1 MDVGYLL
8 DLEEQESTQKL
19 RLLTKTPGFTLQVFG
34 AAGDKAPEAADSPD
48 WTRLGE
54 AGSVDGDPAEGA
66 TPSSPPVEGDKA
78 GDGELVLP
86 LDPGTEK
93 YRWVMLWVT
102 TPPAAGT
109 TVRFNEIRLYR

>member
-1 MDVGYLL
+1 MW
-8 DLEEQESTQKL
+8 
-19 RLLTKTPGFTLQVFG
+19 G
-34 AAGDKAPEAADSPD
+34 ANGEKAPEAADSPD

-54 AGSVDGDPAEGA
+54 AGSVDGDAPEGSA
-66 TPSSPPVEGDKA
+66 PSSPPVDGDKA

-86 LDPGTEK
+86 LEPGTET

>member
-8 DLEEQESTQKL
+8 DLEEPESVLKL
-19 RLLTKTPGFTLQVFG
+19 RLVTKTPGFSVQVFG
-34 AAGDKAPEAADSPD
+34 ADGDKAPEAVDSPD

-54 AGSVDGDPAEGA
+54 AGSVDGDAPEGS
-66 TPSSPPVEGDKA
+66 TSSSPPVDGDKA
-78 GDGELVLP
+78 GDNEVVLK
-86 LDPGTEK
+86 LDPGTET
-93 YRWVMLWVT
+93 YRWVLLWVT

>member
-1 MDVGYLL
+1 MNVGYLV
-8 DLEEQESTQKL
+8 DLEDAVSVQKL
-19 RLLTKTPGFTLQVFG
+19 RLLTKTPGFSLQVFG
-34 AAGDKAPEAADSPD
+34 VQGDKAPAAADSPD

-54 AGSVDGDPAEGA
+54 AGSVDGDAPEGSA
-66 TPSSPPVEGDKA
+66 STSPPADGDKA

-86 LDPGTEK
+86 LDPGTET